1 MGIPVGRGRFFTE
14 TDTPETEPV
23 VVVNQSFGARYFPG
37 QDPVGKQLAMH
48 GSGPWSRVS
57 IVGVLDNVHQTAV
70 GLPPGPEIHLSTT
83 QLSPEGQPLYIAS
96 CLFAQLAVRSRLPS
110 SQIVP
115 ELLDAARKFAPDFT
129 PNTAE
134 TMEQI
139 VDDSIGSQTLAARL
153 MFIFAAAALLIAMA
167 GVYGV
172 LAYSVTQRR
181 HEMGIRIALG
191 AKRSDVLM
199 LILKNA
205 AFLLTLGLGAG
216 IAISMLAAHAI
227 RSFLFGVGGHDAVTI
242 ISVCV
247 LLTACGMIAA
257 FVPARR
263 AASIEP
269 METLRTE

>member
-1 MGIPVGRGRFFTE
+1 
-14 TDTPETEPV
+14 
-23 VVVNQSFGARYFPG
+23 
-37 QDPVGKQLAMH
+37 
-48 GSGPWSRVS
+48 
-57 IVGVLDNVHQTAV
+57 
-70 GLPPGPEIHLSTT
+70 
-83 QLSPEGQPLYIAS
+83 
-96 CLFAQLAVRSRLPS
+96 
-110 SQIVP
+110 
-115 ELLDAARKFAPDFT
+115 
-129 PNTAE
+129 
-134 TMEQI
+134 
-139 VDDSIGSQTLAARL
+139 

-205 AFLLTLGLGAG
+205 ALLLTLGLGAG

-269 METLRTE
+269 METLRIE

>member
-1 MGIPVGRGRFFTE
+1 VDRGRFFSE
-14 TDTPETEPV
+14 TDTPETQPV
-23 VVVNQSFGARYFPG
+23 VVVNQTFAARYFPG

-57 IVGVLDNVHQTAV
+57 IVGVLADVHQTAI

-96 CLFAQLAVRSRLPS
+96 CLFAQLAVRSRLPF

-191 AKRSDVLM
+191 AKRSDIMM
-199 LILKNA
+199 LTLKNA

-227 RSFLFGVGGHDAVTI
+227 RSFLFGVSGHDAVTI
-242 ISVCV
+242 VSVFV

-269 METLRTE
+269 METLRIE

>member
-1 MGIPVGRGRFFTE
+1 MFIRLRLVYPLGRKFIFRRPNYRPRGNR
-14 TDTPETEPV
+14 
-23 VVVNQSFGARYFPG
+23 SI
-37 QDPVGKQLAMH
+37 
-48 GSGPWSRVS
+48 SRV
-57 IVGVLDNVHQTAV
+57 AF
-70 GLPPGPEIHLSTT
+70 
-83 QLSPEGQPLYIAS
+83 SPNWQFG
-96 CLFAQLAVRSRLPS
+96 RSLPS

-205 AFLLTLGLGAG
+205 ALLLALGLGAG
-216 IAISMLAAHAI
+216 IAISMLTAHAI
-227 RSFLFGVGGHDAVTI
+227 RSLLFGVGGHDAVTI

-263 AASIEP
+263 AACIEP
-269 METLRTE
+269 METLRIE

>member
-1 MGIPVGRGRFFTE
+1 
-14 TDTPETEPV
+14 
-23 VVVNQSFGARYFPG
+23 
-37 QDPVGKQLAMH
+37 
-48 GSGPWSRVS
+48 
-57 IVGVLDNVHQTAV
+57 
-70 GLPPGPEIHLSTT
+70 
-83 QLSPEGQPLYIAS
+83 
-96 CLFAQLAVRSRLPS
+96 
-110 SQIVP
+110 
-115 ELLDAARKFAPDFT
+115 
-129 PNTAE
+129 
-134 TMEQI
+134 MEQI

-167 GVYGV
+167 GVYGA

-269 METLRTE
+269 METLRIE